1 MSQRTQSIMFFLS
14 ALLFALLFFIPLAEY
29 FGELNILRFN
39 AFGIESLMP
48 DGEIPFGKM
57 FALPVLILTVT
68 AVLLGAYLSISL
80 MKAVKMVQFQRL
92 HRIACI
98 DIVIVVA
105 WIVVVYAYYIRAV
118 GKPILAEPKFKVGA
132 FLPLVAL
139 LMVMLGAGGL
149 KKDIKKVR
157 SMDRIR

>member
-14 ALLFALLFFIPLAEY
+14 ALLFAVLFFIPLAEY
-29 FGELNILRFN
+29 FGELNILSFN
-39 AFGIESLMP
+39 VFGVESLMP
-48 DGEIPFGKM
+48 DGAIPFGKM

-80 MKAVKMVQFQRL
+80 VKAVKMAQFQKL
-92 HRIACI
+92 HSIALI
-98 DIVIVVA
+98 DIVVVVA
-105 WIVVVYAYYIRAV
+105 WIAVVYAYYIRAV
-118 GKPILAEPKFKVGA
+118 GKPILAEPRFKVGV
-132 FLPLVAL
+132 FLPLLAL
-139 LMVMLGAGGL
+139 LLVMLGAGSL

>member
-14 ALLFALLFFIPLAEY
+14 ALLFALLFFIPLAQY

-105 WIVVVYAYYIRAV
+105 WIAVVFAYYIRAV
-118 GKPILAEPKFKVGA
+118 GKPILAEPDLHVGA

-157 SMDRIR
+157 AMDRIR

>member
-14 ALLFALLFFIPLAEY
+14 ALLFAVLFFIPLAEY

-39 AFGIESLMP
+39 VFGVESLMP
-48 DGEIPFGKM
+48 DGAIPFGKM

-80 MKAVKMVQFQRL
+80 VKAVKMAQFQKL
-92 HRIACI
+92 HSIALI
-98 DIVIVVA
+98 DIVVVVA
-105 WIVVVYAYYIRAV
+105 WIAVVYAYYIRAV
-118 GKPILAEPKFKVGA
+118 GRPILAEPRFKVGV
-132 FLPLVAL
+132 FLPLLAL
-139 LMVMLGAGGL
+139 LLVMLGAGSL

>member
-14 ALLFALLFFIPLAEY
+14 ALLFAVLFFIPLAEY

-39 AFGIESLMP
+39 VFGVESLMP
-48 DGEIPFGKM
+48 DGAIPFGKM

-80 MKAVKMVQFQRL
+80 VKAVKMAQFQKL
-92 HRIACI
+92 HSIALI
-98 DIVIVVA
+98 DIVVVVA
-105 WIVVVYAYYIRAV
+105 WIAVVYAYYIRAV
-118 GKPILAEPKFKVGA
+118 GKPILAEPRFKVGV
-132 FLPLVAL
+132 FLPLLAL
-139 LMVMLGAGGL
+139 LLVMLGAGSL